1 MKQISFFRSRTSSI
15 RSRVLAIALIPSAAL
30 LVVGVALAGYLV
42 YDANQTRDFAA
53 KIQDASGP
61 ALNYFT
67 AVQEERRL
75 TLQQVA
81 GGPSDRAAVV
91 EQRAK
96 MDAAAE
102 QVLESVG
109 KLAGD
114 APENVRQSIGTQA
127 RLISGLPEFREQV
140 DGGQVP
146 LIEAYAYYNRMLDEF
161 ASGLNGIAQ
170 TAPDAEIAYLKVTAL
185 PLFTAADGM
194 QRGDAL
200 AAAAVAG
207 DGLSEQEFR
216 TYIGQ
221 IGAYHTLLEGSA
233 ARMLPEVRARYDEL
247 ITGSAWN
254 RLITVENAFLRGNQ
268 TELPL
273 PEDQW
278 RAAAREVGDTLM
290 SFYFQQSG
298 AGTDLA
304 IERGEDTLL
313 TSLIAGAAAL
323 LLAIGVFLTALRL
336 SNRLVRRLAR
346 LREETLEVADA
357 QLPELVRRVRDGEAV
372 DLDSE
377 VFFLD
382 HGEDEI
388 GQVADA
394 FNKAQQTALAAAV
407 DEAKTRE
414 GTRAVFLNIAHR
426 NQVIVH
432 RQLKVLDQ
440 AERKQEDPEQLDT
453 LFKLDHLST
462 RARRN
467 AENLIILG
475 GQQPGRQWRNPVVLA
490 ELVRGA
496 SAETE
501 DYTRVSVAK
510 LPAIAVNGPVVGDL
524 VHLLAELIDNATSFS
539 PPESRVEIRGNIVG
553 RGVVIEVEDQGLGI
567 EPEQCEQFNEMLADP
582 PDFGIMAL
590 SEEPRLGLFV
600 VARLAGR
607 HGISVTLRESAYGGT
622 RAIVLV
628 RSELL
633 SQVSEPEEVEPDAD
647 AVPTQQTT
655 RRRRRPEPV
664 PEEAA
669 QPAPVKSQ
677 PESQPPSEPG
687 KPPPLPVRP
696 TRHRGPAPVQ
706 QPAQAPAH
714 PVPVSAPVS
723 VSAPAGAEAEE
734 GQNGRGADA
743 PTRTDLFRSQPPP
756 EPRSR
761 TEGWSRHEA
770 RPQQAAQAPRP
781 VSPGRPP
788 LPQRR
793 RQQNLVPQLMD
804 GAAATEAEQTR
815 DDSPEQARNRL
826 AAFQQG
832 TRRAREQEPGSNDTS
847 GDRT

>member
-1 MKQISFFRSRTSSI
+1 MKQISFIRSRTSSI

-61 ALNYFT
+61 ALQYFT
-67 AVQEERRL
+67 ALQEERRL

-81 GGPSDRAAVV
+81 GGPNDRAALV
-91 EQRAK
+91 EQRGK
-96 MDAAAE
+96 MDVAAK
-102 QVLESVG
+102 QVLDSVG
-109 KLAGD
+109 NLAGD
-114 APENVRQSIGTQA
+114 APESVRQSIGTQA
-127 RLISGLPEFREQV
+127 QLIGGLPKFREQV
-140 DGGQVP
+140 DAGQVP
-146 LIEAYAYYNRMLDEF
+146 LTEAYAYYSRMLDEF

-185 PLFTAADGM
+185 PLFTSADGM

-207 DGLSEQEFR
+207 EGLSEQEFR

-221 IGAYHTLLEGSA
+221 VGAYHTLLEGSA
-233 ARMLPEVRARYDEL
+233 ARMLPEVRARYDQL
-247 ITGSAWN
+247 ITGEAWN
-254 RLITVENAFLRGNQ
+254 RLVTVENAFLRGNQ
-268 TELPL
+268 TELPV

-290 SFYFQQSG
+290 SLYFQQSG

-346 LREETLEVADA
+346 LREETLDVADQ

-377 VFFLD
+377 VYFLD

-539 PPESRVEIRGNIVG
+539 PPESRVEIRGNVVG

-567 EPEQCEQFNEMLADP
+567 EPDQCEQFNAMLADP

-590 SEEPRLGLFV
+590 STEPRLGLFV

-633 SQVSEPEEVEPDAD
+633 SQVPEPEEDEPDAD
-647 AVPTQQTT
+647 AVPAQQTT
-655 RRRRRPEPV
+655 RRRGRPEPV
-664 PEEAA
+664 PDEVPQAA
-669 QPAPVKSQ
+669 PARSQ
-677 PESQPPSEPG
+677 TQAPAQQESETPQDPAT
-687 KPPPLPVRP
+687 PPPLPVRP
-696 TRHRGPAPVQ
+696 TRHRGPAQAPPPAPPPG
-706 QPAQAPAH
+706 QPAQ
-714 PVPVSAPVS
+714 VPVST
-723 VSAPAGAEAEE
+723 PAGADAR
-734 GQNGRGADA
+734 QNGRFADA
-743 PTRTDLFRSQPPP
+743 PTRTDLFRPQHPDAR
-756 EPRSR
+756 PRS
-761 TEGWSRHEA
+761 EGWPRHEA
-770 RPQQAAQAPRP
+770 RPAQPTQPPRP

-804 GAAATEAEQTR
+804 NGKETEAEQTR

-847 GDRT
+847 GDRA